1 MYDGLQESQ
10 QQHLGLEFNG
20 FDLGGSGQ
28 SSRQPRQEADS
39 RRKRGAAETQ
49 PEPAHK
55 SKQKRQ
61 ERQAEEKEE
70 DLTVVTLPGKEA
82 LNALSA
88 SQVLGFVQELE
99 ALEDEEVR

>member
-1 MYDGLQESQ
+1 MGFD
-10 QQHLGLEFNG
+10 FNG

-28 SSRQPRQEADS
+28 SSRPPRHEADG
-39 RRKRGAAETQ
+39 RRKRGAAETH

-61 ERQAEEKEE
+61 ARRAEEEEE